1 MARPAGMVRENE
13 LDTYLREINEV
24 ALLSPGDELQLACE
38 VQEGNMEA
46 REHMIRANLRLV
58 VSIAKN
64 YVNRGL
70 SFMDLIE
77 EGNIGLM
84 KAVERFDPDAGCRF
98 STYGTWWIKQAIR
111 RSIVSTVKTV
121 RVPSYMV
128 EIVSRWKTLA
138 LELSYHLG
146 RQPTAAEISEE
157 LELPDENRAVVCQ
170 TVQSNGSQNSVLSL
184 DVLPGAEETIIDT
197 SAAEPHEAILD
208 ASETDRLSEL
218 LDDMDEVEAEILRVR
233 YGLGS
238 DDEGMTLKA
247 IGEMMG
253 MTREKVRQVE
263 KKALQKLQDVF
274 LEEYREEL

>member
-1 MARPAGMVRENE
+1 MARPAGTRRENE

-24 ALLSPGDELQLACE
+24 ALLNSEQELQLARE
-38 VQEGNMEA
+38 VQVGNMEA

-111 RSIVSTVKTV
+111 RSIVSSVKTV

-138 LELSYHLG
+138 MELSYQLG

-157 LELPDENRAVVCQ
+157 LGLPDENRAVVFQ
-170 TVQSNGSQNSVLSL
+170 TVHSNGTPNSVVSL
-184 DVLPGAEETIIDT
+184 DVLPGAEETIVDS
-197 SAAEPHEAILD
+197 SAKEPHEEILD
-208 ASETDRLSEL
+208 ASEIDRLREL
-218 LDDMDEVEAEILRVR
+218 LDEMDEVDAEILRVR

-274 LEEYREEL
+274 IAEYREEL